1 MTNEILNVRDLQKYL
16 KIGRDKAYSLMKTKG
31 FLSIKIGGQYIV
43 REKDLDEYLN
53 KFIGREIII

>member
-31 FLSIKIGGQYIV
+31 FPSIKIGGQYIV

-53 KFIGREIII
+53 KFI

>member
-31 FLSIKIGGQYIV
+31 FPSIKIGGQYIG